1 MGNAKKDYEY
11 RDGMYWYDEPVTMT
25 TNRLSDNNFP
35 SNQFNDEEKR
45 TTSGINAQWL
55 PSGLY
60 IPDLGG
66 RNISVHDGFN
76 NQAINVITTHVQHF
90 SDLPKTAPN
99 GYLVK
104 ITGEGGSDDDYY
116 VRYDSE
122 QGVWKEAPA
131 GGVEYNFYYETLP
144 YALTRQ
150 PDGAF
155 LVSAIGWAG
164 REVGDEDSN
173 PQPSFIG
180 QQINDI
186 FFYRNR
192 LGMIAGENV
201 CLSKSG
207 DFFNFWMDS
216 ATGVS
221 DTDPIDLT
229 VSTNSI
235 ATLESAVPF
244 NQDLFLFSRD
254 NQFVLRAEGALSP
267 KTAQLGMLTAFTN
280 DTGVHPINVGRN
292 LYYTTERANHSSV
305 REYFTV
311 SDGSGDM
318 DSTDITS
325 HVPNYIPKRVRKLIS
340 CGNENLIIALTDGDR
355 QSMYVYKYLY
365 AGEAKVQSSWS
376 KWTFSGTI
384 IDAEFIDSTLYI
396 VMYRRGYIVLER
408 MDISFN
414 TKDFDDEP
422 YRILLDGKKVVTNMQ
437 QRVENQAYARSGEY
451 VELWITT
458 LMSSFLIYEGGKWD
472 TNKHGIPCLVFPDG
486 RMFEAELEY
495 NNEGNLT
502 KPPYFLINPDD
513 DIPDTAYVGIKYPME
528 IVFSPFF
535 IKKVDQQG
543 TSPMDNYR
551 LIIQKLKVD
560 YSNSGEFMAYVN
572 STGKPQREYKFT
584 GRIVGYDTN
593 RLGIHPVETGTF
605 SIPVHGTNT
614 ETKVKLINDSPMPS
628 TFIGYTWQGN
638 VTHRFRQI

>member
-11 RDGMYWYDEPVTMT
+11 RDGKYWYDELVTVS

-131 GGVEYNFYYETLP
+131 GGVQYNFYYETLP

-150 PDGAF
+150 SDGSF

-173 PQPSFIG
+173 PDPSFIG

-192 LGMIAGENV
+192 LGLIAGENV
-201 CLSKSG
+201 CLSKAG

-244 NQDLFLFSRD
+244 NQDLILFSRD
-254 NQFVLRAEGALSP
+254 NQFVLRGEGALSP
-267 KTAQLGMLTAFTN
+267 KTAQIGMLTAFTS
-280 DTGVHPINVGRN
+280 DTKVHPINVGRN
-292 LYYTTERANHSSV
+292 LYYTTERANHASV

-318 DSTDITS
+318 DSTDITN
-325 HVPNYIPKRVRKLIS
+325 HVPNYIPKPVRKLIS
-340 CGNENLIIALTDGDR
+340 CGNENLIVALTDGDR
-355 QSMYVYKYLY
+355 RSMYVYKYLY
-365 AGEAKVQSSWS
+365 TGEAKVQSSWS
-376 KWTFSGTI
+376 KWTFSGSV
-384 IDAEFIDSTLYI
+384 IDAEFIDSSLYI
-396 VMYRRGYIVLER
+396 VMYRRGRVVLER

-414 TKDFDDEP
+414 TKDFEWEP
-422 YRILLDGKKVVTNMQ
+422 YRILLDDKKEITGFKQKVMTQELQTSRGDVIIPADDLMP
-437 QRVENQAYARSGEY
+437 SY
-451 VELWITT
+451 VGLHK
-458 LMSSFLIYEGGKWD
+458 GRWD
-472 TNKHGIPCLVFPDG
+472 REHYGIPCIVFPDG
-486 RMFEAELEY
+486 RMFESDYLDTALPDS
-495 NNEGNLT
+495 
-502 KPPYFLINPDD
+502 PPFFTFSPDA
-513 DIPDTAYVGIKYPME
+513 DIPDTVYVGIKYPME
-528 IVFSPFF
+528 ITFSPFF

-543 TSPMDNYR
+543 TTPMSNYR
-551 LIIQKLKVD
+551 LILQNLKVD
-560 YSNSGEFMAYVN
+560 YSNSGEFMAYVH
-572 STGKPQREYKFT
+572 STGKPQREYKYT

-593 RLGIHPVETGTF
+593 RLGTHPVETGTF
-605 SIPVHGTNT
+605 TIPVHGTNT
-614 ETKVKLINDSPMPS
+614 ETKVKLVNDSPMPS

-638 VTHRFRQI
+638 VTYRFRQL